1 MNNKNNNAAFEALKV
16 YMVENY
22 GAKLAAGGKEIIK
35 RCHFCGDSRDV
46 TSKHLYIGM
55 RDGLIVYN
63 CFKCPAQGIVD
74 GKFFRDLG
82 CYDID
87 LINICNQN
95 NKNNTAYTENVRK
108 THFLKNVI
116 PRFTYREAPESI
128 KKLEYINNRLGVNLT
143 INDLARFK
151 IVLNLYDYINAN
163 TIGNLTRYKDI
174 CDQLDQVFIG
184 FLSADS
190 SYINFRR
197 IVPEG
202 IVHKNIDTR
211 YVNYNIYGLLDN
223 ASKYYIIPSIIN
235 PSQPLNIYIAEG
247 VFDILGVYLNTDND
261 KSNSIFASIGGKS
274 YMNIITNLI
283 LKYGFM
289 KFTLHIY
296 IDNDID
302 DYEIHKIAN
311 LLRPIGCRI
320 FMHRNTFPGEKDYG
334 VPKDRIKDSIKLI
347 Y

>member
-1 MNNKNNNAAFEALKV
+1 MKQNNNAAFEALKV

-22 GAKLAAGGKEIIK
+22 GAKLASGGREILK

-46 TSKHLYIGM
+46 ASKHLYIGM
-55 RDGLIVYN
+55 KDGLIVYN

-95 NKNNTAYTENVRK
+95 NKNNATYTENVRK

-116 PRFTYREAPESI
+116 PKFMYREAPESF
-128 KKLEYINNRLGVNLT
+128 KKLEYLNNRLGVNLT
-143 INDLARFK
+143 FNDLARFK
-151 IVLNLYDYINAN
+151 IILNLYDYINAN

-184 FLSADS
+184 FLSADN

-197 IVPEG
+197 IIPEG

-211 YVNYNIYGLLDN
+211 YVNYNIYGLLERS
-223 ASKYYIIPSIIN
+223 SKYYTIPCMID
-235 PSQPLNIYIAEG
+235 PSKPLTIRIAEG
-247 VFDILGVYLNTDND
+247 VFDILGVYLNTDCSKDNT
-261 KSNSIFASIGGKS
+261 IFASIGGKS
-274 YMNIITNLI
+274 YMNIVTHLI
-283 LKYGFM
+283 LNYGFM
-289 KFTLHIY
+289 KFDLHIY
-296 IDNDID
+296 VDNDVD
-302 DYEIHKIAN
+302 NFEIKKTTD
-311 LLRPIGCRI
+311 LLRPIGCKI
-320 FMHRNTFPGEKDYG
+320 YIHRNLFPGEKDYG
-334 VPKDRIKDSIKLI
+334 VSRSRIVDSISLI